1 MALFNV
7 RVYGILLDEQ
17 NRLLVSDEFV
27 RGEYFT
33 KLPGG
38 GLEFG
43 EGTREG
49 LEREFVEETGLKVTI
64 GAHLYTTD
72 FFQIS
77 AFNKKDQ
84 IISIYYMAHST
95 DCAKIKTTEKNF
107 DFSTEQI
114 ADKKGTFES
123 FRWVDFENLNEEC
136 MSLPID
142 KVAINLLKQK
152 YAV

>member
-84 IISIYYMAHST
+84 IISIYYIVHSKE
-95 DCAKIKTTEKNF
+95 CSKIKTSEKAF
-107 DFSTEQI
+107 DFKPEQVDDNTKT
-114 ADKKGTFES
+114 AES
-123 FRWVDFENLNEEC
+123 FRWVDFENLNEAT

-142 KVAINLLKQK
+142 KVAIQILKESF
-152 YAV
+152 